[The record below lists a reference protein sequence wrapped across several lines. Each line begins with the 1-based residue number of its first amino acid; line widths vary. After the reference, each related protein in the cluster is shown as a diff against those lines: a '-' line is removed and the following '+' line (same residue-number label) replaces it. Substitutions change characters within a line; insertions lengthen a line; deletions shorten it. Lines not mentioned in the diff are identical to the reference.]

1 MSSAAA
7 PARPT
12 ARARTAT
19 PSLRRRVTAA
29 VLGVVAVLLVLV
41 VVLVD
46 VLLGARLE
54 SDLDSELRDR
64 VVQAQQLIAAGA
76 TPEELV
82 TSLSGQQIRI
92 KVTTADGKV
101 TGDPG
106 LSPPGTPPPGGRRDR
121 GPDGDR
127 TGGDD
132 TGGDTTDH
140 AGDEHTDDPA
150 VVPAAPVPGGRPPVP
165 PDIGSRT
172 VTLDATDGAEV
183 ELVADA
189 ADVTQVRNGLRAVL
203 AGSVLLT
210 LLVALGAV
218 SFVVRTALR
227 PLDRMT
233 ALAGRITAGERDA
246 RLRPDRPHTDLG
258 TAAAAMDG
266 MLDALTDAERRS
278 REEAERTRVFLA
290 DAAHE
295 LRTPLSGI
303 TAVAETLERSGLDA
317 DPARRA
323 RRLEL
328 LLGETRRAGRLVTD
342 MLDLAR
348 IDGGTAVAPREVD
361 VAGIARAETE
371 RAAVLAP
378 GLTVDGRGEPATVR
392 ADPQAVSRILANL
405 LDNAR
410 RHTPAGGRIDVVTR
424 ADPAAGTVS
433 VSVRNTGTP
442 IADGDRE
449 RVFDRLVRLQDARDR
464 DSGGA
469 GLGLAIARGLARA
482 HGGDLT
488 CPPDDD
494 GATFVLTLP
503 VTGPDGGGGL
513 PS

>member
-1 MSSAAA
+1 MSAAA
-7 PARPT
+7 Q
-12 ARARTAT
+12 ARTAT
-19 PSLRRRVTAA
+19 PSLRRRVTTA

-54 SDLDSELRDR
+54 SDLDSRLRDR
-64 VVQAQQLIAAGA
+64 VVQARQLIAAGA
-76 TPEELV
+76 TPAELV
-82 TSLSGQQIRI
+82 TGLSGQQIRI
-92 KVTTADGKV
+92 KVTTADGEI

-106 LSPPGTPPPGGRRDR
+106 LNPPGTPRPGDHRTDS
-121 GPDGDR
+121 GP
-127 TGGDD
+127 GDD
-132 TGGDTTDH
+132 
-140 AGDEHTDDPA
+140 HTDDPSSS
-150 VVPAAPVPGGRPPVP
+150 PAAPVGPPPVP
-165 PDIGSRT
+165 PDTDSRT
-172 VTLDATDGAEV
+172 VTLDAGDGATV

-189 ADVTQVRNGLRAVL
+189 SDVTQVRNGLRAVL

-258 TAAAAMDG
+258 TAAAAMDV

-303 TAVAETLERSGLDA
+303 TAVAETLERSGPDT
-317 DPARRA
+317 DPARNT

-348 IDGGTAVAPREVD
+348 IDGGTAVTLREVD

-378 GLTVDGRGEPATVR
+378 GLTVDGHGGPAAVR

-405 LDNAR
+405 MDNAR
-410 RHTPAGGRIDVVTR
+410 RHTPHGGRIEVLTR
-424 ADPAAGTVS
+424 TGPAAGTVS

-488 CPPDDD
+488 CPPDDE

-503 VTGPDGGGGL
+503 VTGPDGTGGL

>member
-1 MSSAAA
+1 MTAPGPRPAAT
-7 PARPT
+7 R
-12 ARARTAT
+12 T

-29 VLGVVAVLLVLV
+29 VLGAVAVLLVLV

-54 SDLDSELRDR
+54 SDLDSRLADR
-64 VVQAQQLIAAGA
+64 VTQARQLVAAGA
-76 TPEELV
+76 SPEDLV
-82 TSLSGQQIRI
+82 SSLSGQQIRVR
-92 KVTTADGKV
+92 VTTADGEV
-101 TGDPG
+101 LGDPG
-106 LSPPGTPPPGGRRDR
+106 LNAPGTPPGRDR
-121 GPDGDR
+121 DGP
-127 TGGDD
+127 GDD
-132 TGGDTTDH
+132 PTTGP
-140 AGDEHTDDPA
+140 AGPG
-150 VVPAAPVPGGRPPVP
+150 APVPGVRPPVP
-165 PDIGSRT
+165 PDRASRT
-172 VTLDATDGAEV
+172 VTLDAGDGTRL

-189 ADVTQVRNGLRAVL
+189 ADVTQVRTGLRAVL

-218 SFVVRTALR
+218 SLVVRTALR

-246 RLRPDRPHTDLG
+246 RLRPDRPGTDLG

-266 MLDALTDAERRS
+266 MLDALTDAERRA

-303 TAVAETLERSGLDA
+303 AAVAESMERSGADD

-328 LLGETRRAGRLVTD
+328 LLGETRRAARLVTD

-348 IDGGTAVAPREVD
+348 IDGGTAVRPVGTDLA
-361 VAGIARAETE
+361 ALARAETD
-371 RAAVLAP
+371 RAGVLAP
-378 GLTVDGRGEPATVR
+378 GLAVTTAGAPAAPVH

-410 RHTPAGGRIDVVTR
+410 RHTPPGGRIDVTVT
-424 ADPAAGTVS
+424 AAGTGATAS
-433 VSVRNTGTP
+433 VAVRNTGTP
-442 IADGDRE
+442 IPDDDRE
-449 RVFDRLVRLQDARDR
+449 RLFDRLVRLQDARDR

-488 CPPDDD
+488 CPPDGG

-503 VTGPDGGGGL
+503 ATGPDGAGPL

>member
-7 PARPT
+7 PARTT

-82 TSLSGQQIRI
+82 TGLSGQQIRI

-101 TGDPG
+101 MGDPG

-121 GPDGDR
+121 GPGGDH
-127 TGGDD
+127 TGGDT

-140 AGDEHTDDPA
+140 AGDEHTDAPA
-150 VVPAAPVPGGRPPVP
+150 VVPAVPVPGGRPPVP
-165 PDIGSRT
+165 PDVGSRT

-303 TAVAETLERSGLDA
+303 AAVAETLERSGLDA

-328 LLGETRRAGRLVTD
+328 LLGETRRAGRLITD

-392 ADPQAVSRILANL
+392 ADPQAVSRVLANL

-410 RHTPAGGRIDVVTR
+410 RHTPIGGRIDVVTR

-503 VTGPDGGGGL
+503 VTGPDEGGGL

>member
-1 MSSAAA
+1 MSSAAQ
-7 PARPT
+7 
-12 ARARTAT
+12 ARTAT

-54 SDLDSELRDR
+54 SDLDSRLRDR

-82 TSLSGQQIRI
+82 TGLSGQQIRI
-92 KVTTADGKV
+92 KVTTADGEV
-101 TGDPG
+101 MGDPG
-106 LSPPGTPPPGGRRDR
+106 LNAPGTPPPAGRPDR
-121 GPDGDR
+121 GP
-127 TGGDD
+127 GGDSS
-132 TGGDTTDH
+132 
-140 AGDEHTDDPA
+140 DDPSRP
-150 VVPAAPVPGGRPPVP
+150 PAAPVPGGRPPVP
-165 PDIGSRT
+165 PDTGSRT
-172 VTLDATDGAEV
+172 VTLDAGGGATV

-189 ADVTQVRNGLRAVL
+189 SDVAQVRNGLRAVL

-303 TAVAETLERSGLDA
+303 TAVAETLERSGPDA
-317 DPARRA
+317 DPARRT

-361 VAGIARAETE
+361 VAGIARAETR

-378 GLTVDGRGEPATVR
+378 GLTVDGHGEPAAVR

-410 RHTPAGGRIDVVTR
+410 RHTPDGGRIEVVTR
-424 ADPAAGTVS
+424 TDRAAGTVS
-433 VSVRNTGTP
+433 VSVHNTGTP

-503 VTGPDGGGGL
+503 VTGPDGPGRL

>member
-1 MSSAAA
+1 MSSAAQ
-7 PARPT
+7 
-12 ARARTAT
+12 ARTAT

-54 SDLDSELRDR
+54 SDLDSRLRDR

-82 TSLSGQQIRI
+82 TGLSGQQIRI
-92 KVTTADGKV
+92 KVSTADGEV
-101 TGDPG
+101 MGDPG
-106 LSPPGTPPPGGRRDR
+106 LNAPGTPPPAGRPDR
-121 GPDGDR
+121 GPGGDR
-127 TGGDD
+127 T
-132 TGGDTTDH
+132 
-140 AGDEHTDDPA
+140 DDPSR
-150 VVPAAPVPGGRPPVP
+150 PPSAPVPAGRPPVP
-165 PDIGSRT
+165 PDTGSRT
-172 VTLDATDGAEV
+172 VTLDAGGGATV

-189 ADVTQVRNGLRAVL
+189 SDVAQVRNGLRAVL

-303 TAVAETLERSGLDA
+303 TAVAETLERSGPDA
-317 DPARRA
+317 DPARRT

-328 LLGETRRAGRLVTD
+328 LLGETRRAG
-342 MLDLAR
+342 
-348 IDGGTAVAPREVD
+348 
-361 VAGIARAETE
+361 
-371 RAAVLAP
+371 
-378 GLTVDGRGEPATVR
+378 
-392 ADPQAVSRILANL
+392 
-405 LDNAR
+405 
-410 RHTPAGGRIDVVTR
+410 
-424 ADPAAGTVS
+424 
-433 VSVRNTGTP
+433 
-442 IADGDRE
+442 
-449 RVFDRLVRLQDARDR
+449 
-464 DSGGA
+464 
-469 GLGLAIARGLARA
+469 
-482 HGGDLT
+482 
-488 CPPDDD
+488 
-494 GATFVLTLP
+494 
-503 VTGPDGGGGL
+503 
-513 PS
+513 

>member
-7 PARPT
+7 PARTT

-29 VLGVVAVLLVLV
+29 VLGVEAVLLVLV

-82 TSLSGQQIRI
+82 TGLSGQQIRI

-101 TGDPG
+101 MGDPG

-121 GPDGDR
+121 GP
-127 TGGDD
+127 GGDH

-140 AGDEHTDDPA
+140 AGDEHTDDPD
-150 VVPAAPVPGGRPPVP
+150 VVPAVPVPGGRPPVP
-165 PDIGSRT
+165 PDVGSRT

-295 LRTPLSGI
+295 LRTPLSEI
-303 TAVAETLERSGLDA
+303 AAVAETLERSGLDA

-410 RHTPAGGRIDVVTR
+410 RHTP
-424 ADPAAGTVS
+424 PAAGSTS
-433 VSVRNTGTP
+433 SPGPTRRPGPSRSRCATPAPRSPTATASASSTGSSGCRTPATGTAAAP
-442 IADGDRE
+442 GSAWRSPAASP
-449 RVFDRLVRLQDARDR
+449 ARTVAT
-464 DSGGA
+464 SP
-469 GLGLAIARGLARA
+469 ARPTTTAPPSSSP
-482 HGGDLT
+482 
-488 CPPDDD
+488 CP
-494 GATFVLTLP
+494 
-503 VTGPDGGGGL
+503 
-513 PS
+513 